1 MPCFLFSLLVAI
13 RDSIRNIYALIITLS
28 CSRRPSLPQENSRPE
43 PFRYLIRY
51 HDPRPDR
58 VQHELNIYHKTSIC
72 IGITRLMRDASW
84 KRSNADKKMF
94 KCLSLLTACTPSLT
108 MDIPDDRAVASR
120 AAKDSHCCMWQ
131 PKLLPKGCSQHRVKG
146 KSTCYLNVVIG
157 RAGCTAVKE
166 KAHRLMCY
174 SLHGPPP
181 PNQPDARHI
190 CNNKGGR
197 CINPYHVVWSNQQE
211 NNHDV
216 AELKRKRSAK
226 RRRAS

>member
-1 MPCFLFSLLVAI
+1 M
-13 RDSIRNIYALIITLS
+13 LS

-43 PFRYLIRY
+43 PSRYSTYR
-51 HDPRPDR
+51 DDRPNR
-58 VQHELNIYHKTSIC
+58 MKHKLNIYHKTSIC
-72 IGITRLMRDASW
+72 IGLLPLMGDASW
-84 KRSNADKKMF
+84 KQCNADKKMF
-94 KCLSLLTACTPSLT
+94 KCLSLLTVCTPSLA

-120 AAKDSHCCMWQ
+120 AVKDSHCCMWQ
-131 PKLLPKGCSQHRVKG
+131 PELLPTGYSQHRVKG
-146 KSTCYLNVVIG
+146 KNTCYLNVVIG
-157 RAGCTAVKE
+157 RVGCQAVKE

-181 PNQPDARHI
+181 LNQPDARHI

-197 CINPYHVVWSNQQE
+197 CINPYHLVWSNQKE
-211 NNHDV
+211 NNYDV